1 MDSKWDSLELAYKVG
16 WGDGFTRCDHIS
28 EWVLGGTKGL
38 TSEES
43 WEAYKDRLA
52 LDEDDRGNV

>member
-16 WGDGFTRCDHIS
+16 WGDGFTKCDK
-28 EWVLGGTKGL
+28 VLRNKWDLGPDTG
-38 TSEES
+38 EEG

>member
-16 WGDGFTRCDHIS
+16 WGDGFTKC
-28 EWVLGGTKGL
+28 EAVLCVEVVA
-38 TSEES
+38 SSPSQEES